1 MNEQRRIV
9 RTLRDVARAGFL
21 LCFAMASVNL
31 VSGLVAS
38 ALPAGTP
45 PTAGQNLSPASGTQA
60 TNFTLS
66 LVAPNNTCPGD
77 ATTAGGGFRWH
88 QYIVSASVDAA
99 TLTFNAFGPVLPPG
113 APADAIAQP
122 LYSTTGAPQVN
133 RTSLA
138 AGTGQIT
145 SATTLNFATNVD
157 PSLGLPAGQYKIGFA
172 CSAAGQN
179 ERYWQTLIT
188 ITATPGGIS
197 WTTGTPPPPTTV
209 PPTTVPPT
217 TVPPTTVP
225 PTTVPPTTVPPT
237 TVPPT
242 TVPPTTVPPTTATTT
257 TSPVTTTTSPATTT
271 TSPATTTTAPATT
284 TTAPATTTTAPAT
297 TTTAAAKT
305 TIAATTTTA
314 PATTTTAAATTTT
327 AAATTTTARATTTT
341 VAGATTTTVAG
352 ATTTTAAPGTGTTT
366 TVAGAAT
373 TTTLVASAG
382 PTGGS
387 GTGSGG
393 GFGTGGSNVGSLPT
407 TGPSGALGDA
417 LRWGLLAFVN
427 GVIVMLTTRKDRI
440 ARRGS

>member
-237 TVPPT
+237 TAPAT
-242 TVPPTTVPPTTATTT
+242 TSPVTTTTSPATTT

-271 TSPATTTTAPATT
+271 TSP
-284 TTAPATTTTAPAT
+284 
-297 TTTAAAKT
+297 
-305 TIAATTTTA
+305 ATTTTA